1 MQPEAS
7 SVFRA
12 LCLGGGAGD
21 PRVFSTAALFP
32 SLCAE
37 FRADYAGFESVF
49 NRQID
54 EALRPLT
61 GSLHPLAV
69 VTGLGGSVVT
79 PDFLRHIHRE
89 SVFQAA
95 TLQLWYSLKML
106 NRALDWH
113 GRCVRLRPS
122 GERSVTGMLYLL
134 ERDHFRHAEFLLIQ
148 RNEPIRVVWN
158 FPEKPG
164 PYDGDVSEEPER
176 WSLGPF
182 EQMPCSVNAILPAA
196 SPDVL
201 PLRLPALSY
210 RAINSA
216 VRGRCLLGQLSALPA
231 LSSLGGDLLLLTTL
245 YTVDLEEE
253 WTRSMIR
260 HLPCVLQQVEPTL
273 PKSCPF
279 RLPLELYRDT
289 LREALDHRQPVSPR
303 LVLALRSLLPTVTT
317 TVSVPFVRVG
327 GVPDGHPIERLRA
340 FWNQYLYLAPRASRR
355 SPEGFELSL
364 RAFFRPEELARL
376 ERLGPA
382 LVPLLTRPL
391 NYETA
396 EAVILAHRPE
406 RRM

>member
-1 MQPEAS
+1 MQAETS
-7 SVFRA
+7 SVFLRA

-37 FRADYAGFESVF
+37 FRVDYAGFESVF

-89 SVFQAA
+89 SVYQAA

-134 ERDHFRHAEFLLIQ
+134 QRDHFRHAEFLLIQ

-158 FPEKPG
+158 FPEKSG
-164 PYDGDVSEEPER
+164 PFDPLYDGEPER

-196 SPDVL
+196 TPDVL

-216 VRGRCLLGQLSALPA
+216 VRGRCLQEELSALPA
-231 LSSLGGDLLLLTTL
+231 LSGLCGDMMLLMTL
-245 YTVDLEEE
+245 YTLDLVEE
-253 WTRSMIR
+253 WTPNMIR
-260 HLPCVLQQVEPTL
+260 RLPPLL
-273 PKSCPF
+273 PQIQCTMPQSCPF
-279 RLPLELYRDT
+279 RLPLEIYIDT
-289 LREALDHRQPVSPR
+289 LREALNRPRVSER
-303 LVLALRSLLPTVTT
+303 LVWVLRRLLPTAA
-317 TVSVPFVRVG
+317 VSLPFVRVG
-327 GVPDGHPIERLRA
+327 GVPAGHPIERLRS
-340 FWNQYLYLAPRASRR
+340 FWNQYLDLAPRASRR

-391 NYETA
+391 NYETV
-396 EAVILAHRPE
+396 EIVMDLP
-406 RRM
+406 RR